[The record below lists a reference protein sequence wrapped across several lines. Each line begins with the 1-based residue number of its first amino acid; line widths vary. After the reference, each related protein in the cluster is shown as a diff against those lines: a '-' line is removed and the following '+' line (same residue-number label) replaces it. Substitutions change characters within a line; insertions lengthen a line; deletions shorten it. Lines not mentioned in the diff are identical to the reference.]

1 MTLKEAYSYAVTF
14 LERNGVDESDF
25 KALCVVCSILN
36 IKNSEYDLHRN
47 DFVPNK
53 KLADMLWKLK
63 DGQPL
68 QYVLGKWDFYE
79 SVFYIG
85 EGVLIPR
92 PETEELVEKAI
103 DYIKTLGKCTV
114 YDLCA
119 GSGCIGLS
127 IAKKV
132 QKCFRL
138 SY

>member
-1 MTLKEAYSYAVTF
+1 
-14 LERNGVDESDF
+14 
-25 KALCVVCSILN
+25 
-36 IKNSEYDLHRN
+36 
-47 DFVPNK
+47 
-53 KLADMLWKLK
+53 MLWKLK

-79 SVFYIG
+79 SEFYIG

-103 DYIKTLGKCTV
+103 DYIKTLGKCIV

-127 IAKKV
+127 IAKSAKMLSFILLKKV
-132 QKCFRL
+132 KMRSFI
-138 SY
+138 

>member
-79 SVFYIG
+79 SEFYIG

-92 PETEELVEKAI
+92 PETEE
-103 DYIKTLGKCTV
+103 Y
-114 YDLCA
+114 
-119 GSGCIGLS
+119 
-127 IAKKV
+127 
-132 QKCFRL
+132 
-138 SY
+138 